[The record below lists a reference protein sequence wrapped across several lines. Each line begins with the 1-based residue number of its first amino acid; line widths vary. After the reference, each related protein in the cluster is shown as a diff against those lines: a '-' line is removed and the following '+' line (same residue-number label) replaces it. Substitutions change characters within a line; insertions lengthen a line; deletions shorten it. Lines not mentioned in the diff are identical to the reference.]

1 MMLINKKRGEIGA
14 ELGGKQRCLCLT
26 LGALA
31 QLETSFNVSDMT
43 ALTERFAS
51 GRLSASDLLSIIHA
65 GLVGGG
71 HNFSRDDVAEMQAE
85 GGVVGFA
92 RIASELLEVT
102 FGSNAQK

>member
-1 MMLINKKRGEIGA
+1 MLINRKRGEIAA

-31 QLETSFNVSDMT
+31 QLEASFSATDMN

-51 GRLSASDLLSIIHA
+51 GRLSAADLLSIIHA
-65 GLVGGG
+65 GLIGGG
-71 HNFSRDDVAEMQAE
+71 HNFSRDDVAEMQTE
-85 GGVVGFA
+85 GGAIGFA

-102 FGSNAQK
+102 FGTNAQE